1 MKAVLER
8 HGIRNA
14 DTLLSAVDETGVP
27 LHIAA
32 AMIEKESNGLN
43 VYGNDRGGVYS
54 TSDPARPNP
63 NVVTRG
69 NYAIFEKRVLAGE
82 TSNGVGPAQIT
93 WPGFIRDA
101 RDRGISLWEPRPNM
115 VYGLT
120 LLRDYLAGDYSDDS
134 IIRAGTRYNGAR
146 AYGIDLAAKA
156 GTWSARLSEGGTMT
170 LLTFPS
176 AGQMHTQAFWNSL
189 EAVFRQMGYDVYC
202 APSYVRAGHCAPG
215 KHPHGRNSRH
225 FAARALDIGFDPPNG
240 APESNYEKSFLDV
253 TVRMMQVRY
262 PNMLTV
268 WNRGPGDHRDHAHFD
283 DVRGSLE
290 GSYTGIRL
298 PNGIIGF
305 GMNGA
310 GVERMQRNLNK
321 NGARL
326 TEDGIFGLGTF
337 DALRRY
343 QYSKGLLPDGL
354 HGPATE
360 ATFYTSKPD
369 PKPQPPKPDPGPTLR
384 ERAEPLRL
392 YGPNRYATA
401 AALDAF
407 TPPKGKGVI
416 LAVSGSPDY
425 QAAVAITGRNPD
437 IHVLPLRG
445 ASNNV
450 PDPTATRIR
459 AIKPAWIRIAGGR
472 TVVSDRAV
480 ENAAKIAG
488 IRI

>member
-1 MKAVLER
+1 MNYEVSDDL
-8 HGIRNA
+8 RNA
-14 DTLLSAVDETGVP
+14 ALEAGVP
-27 LHIAA
+27 LYIAA
-32 AMIEKESNGLN
+32 AMIEKESNGHN

-54 TSDPARPNP
+54 VGDPARPVP
-63 NVVTRG
+63 NVVTRD
-69 NYAIFEKRVLAGE
+69 NFRAFEARVLAGE

-101 RDRGISLWEPRPNM
+101 KNRGIRLWEPYPNM
-115 VYGLT
+115 VYGFT

-134 IIRAGTRYNGAR
+134 IRYAGKRYNGAA
-146 AYGIDLAAKA
+146 AYGDDLLVKA
-156 GTWSARLSEGGTMT
+156 RRWQSRLEDTNMT
-170 LLTFPS
+170 LLTFP
-176 AGQMHTQAFWNSL
+176 ARNQMHTQAFWNRL
-189 EAVFRQMGYDVYC
+189 EDVYRQMGYDVYC
-202 APSYVRAGHCAPG
+202 APSYVRAGYCAPG

-225 FAARALDIGFDPPNG
+225 FAGRALDIGFDPPNG
-240 APESNYEKSFLDV
+240 APESDYEKSFLDV

-262 PNMLTV
+262 PNMLVV

-283 DVRGSLE
+283 DVRSPME

-305 GMNGA
+305 GMSGA

-321 NGARL
+321 NGAGL
-326 TEDGIFGLGTF
+326 VTDGIFGLGTY

-343 QYSKGLLPDGL
+343 QYAKGLLPDGL

-360 ATFYTSKPD
+360 KTFYPPNPD
-369 PKPQPPKPDPGPTLR
+369 PKPTPPPLR
-384 ERAEPLRL
+384 ERVEPLRL
-392 YGPNRYATA
+392 FGDNRYATA

-407 TPPKGKGVI
+407 TPPNGKGVI

-425 QAAVAITGRNPD
+425 QAAVAITGRNPN

-445 ASNNV
+445 ASNSV
-450 PDPTATRIR
+450 PGPIAGRIR
-459 AIKPAWIRIAGGR
+459 AIKPTWIRVAGGR
-472 TVVSDRAV
+472 TVVSDRTV
-480 ENAAKIAG
+480 EDAAKIAG